1 LQLVSNWLYEV
12 EKMNKD
18 RVKGAIDEVVGSA
31 KRHVGSL
38 TGNTGRQIEGAAQQ
52 LKGKAETAVGKMKD
66 AVDNAAAPP
75 NTKEAVKREHCE
87 VIVVEDRHV
96 R

>member
-1 LQLVSNWLYEV
+1 
-12 EKMNKD
+12 MNKD

-38 TGNTGRQIEGAAQQ
+38 TGNTKTQIEGAVQQ

-66 AVDNAAAPP
+66 SVSDAINNAAAPP
-75 NTKEAVKREHCE
+75 DAKEPVKHEHRE